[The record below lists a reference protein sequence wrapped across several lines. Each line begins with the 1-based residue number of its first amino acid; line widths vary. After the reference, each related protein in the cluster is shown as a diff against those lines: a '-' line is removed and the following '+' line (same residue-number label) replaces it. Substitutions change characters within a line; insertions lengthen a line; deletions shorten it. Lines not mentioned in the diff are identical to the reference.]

1 MIIPGVQKPHCRP
14 CWSQNACWSGW
25 RVAPSAMP
33 SMVLT
38 SRPSAWTASIV
49 QDLALSPS
57 TWTVHAPQL
66 LVSQPTWVPV
76 SPSVV
81 AQEVDEQEA
90 RLDVGL
96 VRLPVDGDRDVLGGH
111 RVSSVPTRKAR
122 ARATAERSDRT
133 VSSATIARL

>member
-49 QDLALSPS
+49 HDLALSPS
-57 TWTVHAPQL
+57 RWTVHAPQL
-66 LVSQPTWVPV
+66 LVSQPTCVPV
-76 SPSVV
+76 SPNVSRRRWTRRRRGSTSASWASPLTVTV
-81 AQEVDEQEA
+81 MCCG
-90 RLDVGL
+90 R
-96 VRLPVDGDRDVLGGH
+96 H
-111 RVSSVPTRKAR
+111 RRPSYAYAR
-122 ARATAERSDRT
+122 ARSAARRRART
-133 VSSATIARL
+133 VISATIARL